1 MLFCMRTTLVLD
13 DDLYREVKTT
23 VAAAGQTVTSF
34 VEEALREALRRR
46 ATSEAG
52 VDVALPAPVGAG
64 GLLPGV
70 DLDDSAALA
79 DLMTAP

>member
-1 MLFCMRTTLVLD
+1 MLFCMRTTLMLD

-23 VAAAGQTVTSF
+23 VAAVGQTVTSF

-46 ATSEAG
+46 AASATR

-64 GLLPGV
+64 GLRPGV

-79 DLMTAP
+79 DLMAAP